1 MPLTGAEWIAIS
13 RAVGR
18 EAAESDLEFVA
29 AGLAYYSL
37 MAVTPALVFAFLI
50 VLSLGGE
57 ALAGSVLERTANVLS
72 ASGQRFITDS
82 MRKVSARNG
91 VGVAAPVLA
100 LWGAVRLY
108 RGLDQGVEKIYGVDR
123 TGIDSLQEGVRI
135 LAFGSLGT
143 FGLAGVAAASLYA
156 AGGVM
161 RLIAVPLTFLVAL
174 VVSYPILDGMA
185 PELDRTGSLPGTLFT
200 AVTWTVGAGVVG
212 LVAGGQSRA
221 LYGVLGGLLLLLT
234 WFFVANFLLLLGFAI
249 NAVVGRRT
257 TLERVRE

>member
-1 MPLTGAEWIAIS
+1 VPPTVAEWLAVS

-50 VLSLGGE
+50 VLTLGGE

-72 ASGQRFITDS
+72 ASGQRFISDS

-108 RGLDQGVEKIYGVDR
+108 RGLDQGVEKIFGVDH
-123 TGIDSLQEGVRI
+123 TGVDSLQEGMWI

-143 FGLAGVAAASLYA
+143 FGLAGVAAAASLYA

-174 VVSYPILDGMA
+174 VVSYPILEGMA
-185 PELDRTGSLPGTLFT
+185 PEPGGSLPGTLFT

-212 LVAGGQSRA
+212 FVAGGQSRA

-234 WFFVANFLLLLGFAI
+234 WFFVANFLLLLGFAT

-257 TLERVRE
+257 TVERVGE